1 MIFPFILLI
10 ADIMLWWLF
19 TQVALLGETLLN
31 IGMFALAFGGFIW
44 VMFEAV
50 ELATSFSG
58 SKSDSDE

>member
-31 IGMFALAFGGFIW
+31 IGMFALAFGLSVW
-44 VMFEAV
+44 VMLEAI
-50 ELATSFSG
+50 ELVRDVT
-58 SKSDSDE
+58 KSTTEDE